1 VDRSERKLFTPI
13 QIGPLK
19 REHRLVMAP
28 LTRSRSKP
36 GAVMR
41 QYYTQRPERAQL
53 TVSTGPVRK
62 LFKPSL
68 RIPAEPLF
76 AENAYIIG
84 LTEILG

>member
-41 QYYTQRPERAQL
+41 QYYTQRNAPNALSLPFRRDLSASYSNRHSGSRRSL
-53 TVSTGPVRK
+53 S
-62 LFKPSL
+62 SL
-68 RIPAEPLF
+68 RMHI
-76 AENAYIIG
+76 
-84 LTEILG
+84 